1 MSEIRFVKAD
11 KMKDKPAD
19 MSKVKFGTVFT
30 DYMFEMEYDEKNGW
44 HDARI
49 TPYKDLAVS
58 PANATLHY
66 GQAVFEGMKAYR
78 YNDGKQAAIFRPM
91 THLER
96 MENSCKILDIP
107 EFPLETVHEGLKKL
121 IDIEKDWIPD
131 GPGQSLYIRPV
142 IFATDPYLGVSVSSM
157 YTMLIILSP
166 VAAYYANG
174 FAPVKIM
181 VEDKY
186 VRAVRGGLGEA
197 KTPANYAAS
206 LHAGMVAHEKGYDQ
220 TLWLDGVER
229 KYIEEVGSMN
239 ILFKIDG
246 KIVTPMLDGSILN
259 GVTRRTVLAIAKE
272 WGYET
277 EERRISVDELKQ
289 YYESGKLEEVFG
301 SGTAAVISP
310 VSTLGYKGHDMTISG
325 GKIGEFAQKMYDEI
339 DGLHTGKVKDTY
351 GFIEIVGEY

>member
-11 KMKDKPAD
+11 KLKDKPAD

-142 IFATDPYLGVSVSSM
+142 IFATDPYLGVSCCC
-157 YTMLIILSP
+157 IL
-166 VAAYYANG
+166 
-174 FAPVKIM
+174 
-181 VEDKY
+181 
-186 VRAVRGGLGEA
+186 R
-197 KTPANYAAS
+197 
-206 LHAGMVAHEKGYDQ
+206 
-220 TLWLDGVER
+220 
-229 KYIEEVGSMN
+229 
-239 ILFKIDG
+239 
-246 KIVTPMLDGSILN
+246 
-259 GVTRRTVLAIAKE
+259 
-272 WGYET
+272 
-277 EERRISVDELKQ
+277 
-289 YYESGKLEEVFG
+289 
-301 SGTAAVISP
+301 
-310 VSTLGYKGHDMTISG
+310 
-325 GKIGEFAQKMYDEI
+325 
-339 DGLHTGKVKDTY
+339 
-351 GFIEIVGEY
+351 

>member
-1 MSEIRFVKAD
+1 
-11 KMKDKPAD
+11 
-19 MSKVKFGTVFT
+19 
-30 DYMFEMEYDEKNGW
+30 
-44 HDARI
+44 
-49 TPYKDLAVS
+49 
-58 PANATLHY
+58 
-66 GQAVFEGMKAYR
+66 
-78 YNDGKQAAIFRPM
+78 M

-206 LHAGMVAHEKGYDQ
+206 
-220 TLWLDGVER
+220 T
-229 KYIEEVGSMN
+229 
-239 ILFKIDG
+239 
-246 KIVTPMLDGSILN
+246 
-259 GVTRRTVLAIAKE
+259 
-272 WGYET
+272 
-277 EERRISVDELKQ
+277 
-289 YYESGKLEEVFG
+289 
-301 SGTAAVISP
+301 
-310 VSTLGYKGHDMTISG
+310 
-325 GKIGEFAQKMYDEI
+325 
-339 DGLHTGKVKDTY
+339 
-351 GFIEIVGEY
+351 